1 MLKLIISFSLLF
13 ITVCCFAQNKLTGK
27 IIDNNTKEPI
37 EYVVVSIAEGKC
49 VVTDKLGNF
58 ELTIPATSNVITV
71 SSIGYV
77 FQKIQITDSTK
88 HLTIELKHGPVD
100 LSEVLITSHSNN
112 ISFHTTGNLDLN
124 LRPVNS
130 AQDLLRLV
138 PGLFIAQHMG
148 GGKAEQ
154 IFLRGFDADHGTDVN
169 ISVDG
174 MPVNMVSH
182 AHGQGYADMHF
193 IIPETVTQYD
203 FGKGPYYTGY
213 GDFTT
218 AGYVSY
224 TTADVLDKSLVKI
237 EGGQFNDGRIVAAIN
252 LLSNKA
258 KINGQSAYIAGDA
271 NYFDGPFDLA
281 EHFKRLNLFGKY
293 NTRLNDNN
301 KLSITLSTFSTN
313 WRASG
318 EIPERAAASGTTGFD
333 EEGNKLTLNAP
344 PVIGRFGAIDSLQGG
359 YSDRTNAIIKLTS
372 SLRNNFMAENE
383 LYYSNYDFHLN
394 SNSTFFAEDSINGD
408 AIVQRESRN
417 LFGYNGKLTNRRCI
431 NEVTYTSIAA
441 IGARID
447 QTNNSELANTIN
459 QNTILR
465 YDQLGNINENNFNA
479 YLDETIE
486 KGKWLLNAGSRVDYF
501 YFKYDDKLNARS
513 PSQSS
518 VIASPKINIQ
528 YTVNSML
535 QLYLK
540 TGKGFHSNDA
550 RVVVANNDYKTLP
563 SAYGADLG
571 FILKPLPRLLIN
583 TAFWYL
589 YLEEEFVYSGDD
601 GTVEPSGKT
610 RRIGIDVSARYQF
623 NDWLFADANVNLA
636 NPRYSDLP
644 KRQNYLAL
652 APTFT
657 STGGIDFKFR
667 DGINGAVSY
676 RYMHDRSGNAD
687 YSLTADGYFVSD
699 LTLNYTQK
707 KYEVGVAVENL
718 FNTKWNEYEVES
730 TTRLKNE
737 TAAVDQMSFVP
748 GTPFFAKLKLAV
760 FF

>member
-1 MLKLIISFSLLF
+1 M
-13 ITVCCFAQNKLTGK
+13 VCGFAQNKITGK
-27 IIDNNTKEPI
+27 IIDSNTKEPI
-37 EYVVVSIAEGKC
+37 EYVVISVAPGKC
-49 VVTDKLGNF
+49 VLTDKLGDF
-58 ELTIPATSNVITV
+58 ELNMPADSIDITV
-71 SSIGYV
+71 SSVGYTSR
-77 FQKIQITDSTK
+77 KIVVVQPVIPGTAFK
-88 HLTIELKHGPVD
+88 KKILIELKRGPID
-100 LSEVLITSHSNN
+100 LSEVMITSHSNN
-112 ISFHTTGNLDLN
+112 ISFHTTSNLDLN

-138 PGLFIAQHMG
+138 PGLFTAQHMG

-154 IFLRGFDADHGTDVN
+154 IFIRGFDADHGTDVN

-193 IIPETVTQYD
+193 IIPETITQYN

-258 KINGQSAYIAGDA
+258 KLNGQTAYIATDA

-293 NTRLNDNN
+293 NMRLGDNN
-301 KLSITLSTFSTN
+301 KLSISISTFSTN

-318 EIPERAAASGTTGFD
+318 EIPERAAATGTTGFG
-333 EEGNKLTLNAP
+333 ENGNKLVLNAP
-344 PVIGRFGAIDSLQGG
+344 PIISRFGTIDSLQGG

-372 SLRNNFMAENE
+372 SLTNNFFAENE

-394 SNSTFFAEDSINGD
+394 SNSTFFAEDSVNGD
-408 AIVQRESRN
+408 AIVQRENRN
-417 LFGYNGKLTNRRCI
+417 LFGYNGKLTNHRCI

-459 QNTILR
+459 KNTILQ
-465 YDQLGNINENNFNA
+465 YDQLGNIHEDNFNA

-486 KGKWLLNAGSRVDYF
+486 KGKWLLNVGSRVDYF
-501 YFKYDDKLNARS
+501 YFKYNNKLNTES
-513 PSQSS
+513 SSQSS
-518 VIASPKINIQ
+518 IIASPKVNIQ

-563 SAYGADLG
+563 AAYGADLG
-571 FILKPLPRLLIN
+571 VILKPFPRLLIN
-583 TAFWYL
+583 AAFWYL
-589 YLEEEFVYSGDD
+589 YLEQEFVYSGDD

-610 RRIGIDVSARYQF
+610 RRIGIDVSARYQL
-623 NDWLFADANVNLA
+623 NDWLFADANINLA
-636 NPRYSDLP
+636 NPRYADLP
-644 KRQNYLAL
+644 NGQNYLAL

-657 STGGIDFKFR
+657 STGGIDFKFK
-667 DGINGAVSY
+667 DGINGAISY
-676 RYMHDRSGNAD
+676 RYLHDRSGNAD

-699 LTLNYTQK
+699 LTVNYTKK
-707 KYEVGVAVENL
+707 KYEIGLAIENL

-737 TAAVDQMSFVP
+737 KASVDQMSFVP